1 MVKKRKIG
9 KTIFL
14 YCTGIICMFP
24 AIVLILRSLMSPQEL
39 EAEFHLIPH
48 SWTLINYD
56 CLLLSNSEYYAHFW
70 KSAVYALAIVAVG
83 LPISMLA
90 AYAFSCRK
98 FKCRHT
104 LFVIY
109 IVIMLM
115 PFQATIVP
123 QYLMLSHLGMLDHM
137 PSIILP
143 NIFTAFGTI
152 LLTQYMEE
160 IDVSL
165 YEAGKLDGLGSFT
178 MFTKLVVPLCRPAM
192 LSYLVLIFIDSWAM
206 IEQPMIFLQNT
217 KLYPLALEL
226 KSMDI
231 SQLLP
236 GSVIFSILPLL
247 IYGISRNSLVDG
259 IQTSSIK

>member
-1 MVKKRKIG
+1 
-9 KTIFL
+9 
-14 YCTGIICMFP
+14 
-24 AIVLILRSLMSPQEL
+24 
-39 EAEFHLIPH
+39 
-48 SWTLINYD
+48 
-56 CLLLSNSEYYAHFW
+56 
-70 KSAVYALAIVAVG
+70 
-83 LPISMLA
+83 
-90 AYAFSCRK
+90 
-98 FKCRHT
+98 
-104 LFVIY
+104 
-109 IVIMLM
+109 
-115 PFQATIVP
+115 
-123 QYLMLSHLGMLDHM
+123 MLDHM